1 MCNLSKG
8 IYDEGRAEGMAEGRA
23 EGRAEGAIDKAVEVV
38 KNLILKGFSL
48 DEALK
53 IADIDKETFENSCS
67 ES

>member
-8 IYDEGRAEGMAEGRA
+8 IYD

-53 IADIDKETFENSCS
+53 IAGIDKETFENSCS
-67 ES
+67 EDHKHN